1 MLVQGVEESR
11 ASSFFNQEEGKSE
24 REMGHVGPAYALEGR
39 QQEFDLDGDEMFFD
53 DNCSF
58 PQVDSWSF

>member
-1 MLVQGVEESR
+1 
-11 ASSFFNQEEGKSE
+11 
-24 REMGHVGPAYALEGR
+24 MGHVEPVYALEGR
-39 QQEFDLDGDEMFFD
+39 QQEFDLGGDDMFFD